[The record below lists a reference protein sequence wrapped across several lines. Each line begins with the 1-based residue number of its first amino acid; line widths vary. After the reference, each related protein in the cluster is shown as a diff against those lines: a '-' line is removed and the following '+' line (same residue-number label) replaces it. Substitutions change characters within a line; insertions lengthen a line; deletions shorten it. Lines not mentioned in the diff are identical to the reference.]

1 MVKRGGTKRKA
12 VLEKIAD
19 KSSKAVTFS
28 KRRDGL
34 YSKAAQ
40 LCVMGEAQIAILATP
55 SSSNSNVPF
64 FSFGHSSVDSLVSA
78 YLSGQRPVRVPE
90 ESKKMR
96 EDIGICMARKELG
109 LSNWWEKEK
118 LATSKSLEEIMQA
131 MESMEILIRDADRL
145 LDEDAFGFNQRK
157 GKKKKDDSNDVVKTL
172 IDVDDDDL
180 LPQTLITSEDDQIIS
195 VCDRFFNNNDKNA
208 ALSTTHAEENTEEWS
223 DMDIDQILN
232 GFDFDKEPV
241 EEDHEIKEVYENLKE
256 WSDMDL
262 QNLLNDVEK
271 TEEEKDEHQ
280 TETVSDNSCSNNKA
294 LLLPAAAGELNDA
307 QEEVLGFDIADLDLD
322 SIFEGLSGDEFAD
335 SFLML

>member
-12 VLEKIAD
+12 VLKKIED
-19 KSSKAVTFS
+19 KNSKAVTFS
-28 KRRDGL
+28 KRREGL

-55 SSSNSNVPF
+55 SSSTSNVPF

-157 GKKKKDDSNDVVKTL
+157 GKKKKDDSNDVVLQQHHGTGKTL

-195 VCDRFFNNNDKNA
+195 VCDSFFNYNNDKNA
-208 ALSTTHAEENTEEWS
+208 AALSATHAEENTEEWS
-223 DMDIDQILN
+223 DMDFEQLLS
-232 GFDFDKEPV
+232 GFE
-241 EEDHEIKEVYENLKE
+241 EEDDDDHH
-256 WSDMDL
+256 
-262 QNLLNDVEK
+262 
-271 TEEEKDEHQ
+271 HQ
-280 TETVSDNSCSNNKA
+280 IEAVSENSCSNMN
-294 LLLPAAAGELNDA
+294 NNA
-307 QEEVLGFDIADLDLD
+307 QNLFDLDLANVELD
-322 SIFEGLSGDEFAD
+322 TIFEGLATLDAELVASL
-335 SFLML
+335 LM